1 MVRQPLVLLLISLAV
16 LAQTNGKVGALDTE
30 QRDYSILVDGKEA
43 GQSRINITVQ
53 DDGATVVALSAQV
66 KINQLVFNYS
76 YRIDSTEWWKDGKL
90 IGLKSSSAENGK
102 HTEVVAATAE
112 GNLKV
117 RVNGRERTAS
127 QDAWP
132 SSFWKLADARHH
144 NKPVPVLDSDS
155 GKEYVGQ
162 LQYVGTEQLTFLSQP
177 QSCYHFRVT
186 GGAYAVDVWFDRY
199 HRMVRQE
206 FTDSGH
212 KTIVQLIALKR

>member
-1 MVRQPLVLLLISLAV
+1 MVRQPLVLLLISLAM
-16 LAQTNGKVGALDTE
+16 LAQAHGKVGALDTE

-43 GQSRINITVQ
+43 GQSRIQITVQ
-53 DDGATVVALSAQV
+53 DDGATVVVVNAQV

-76 YRIDSTEWWKDGKL
+76 YHVDSTEWWKDGKL
-90 IGLKSSSAENGK
+90 VGLKSSSAENGK
-102 HTEVVAATAE
+102 HTELVAATAD
-112 GNLKV
+112 GKLKV
-117 RVNGRERTAS
+117 RVNGRERLAS

-144 NKPVPVLDSDS
+144 NKSVPVLDSDS

-162 LQYVGTEQLTFLSQP
+162 LQYVGTEQLTLLSQP
-177 QSCYHFRVT
+177 QSCYRFRVT
-186 GGAYAVDVWFDRY
+186 GGPYPVDVWFDRY